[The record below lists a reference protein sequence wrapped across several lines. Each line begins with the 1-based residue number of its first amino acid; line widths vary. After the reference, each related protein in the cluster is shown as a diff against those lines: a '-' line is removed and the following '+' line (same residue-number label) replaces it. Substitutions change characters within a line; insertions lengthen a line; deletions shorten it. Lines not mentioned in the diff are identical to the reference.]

1 MRLDMDVKLD
11 VETGLRSVQAIR
23 ESDIAVAVNDG
34 VVR

>member
-11 VETGLRSVQAIR
+11 VETELRSDPAIR
-23 ESDIAVAVNDG
+23 ESDISVAVNDG

>member
-11 VETGLRSVQAIR
+11 VETQLRCDQAIR
-23 ESDIAVAVNDG
+23 ESDVAVAVNDG